1 MVLAGLGFAPHV
13 DEQAMH
19 EALIQHATE
28 WLRVQDAV
36 EIDLHR
42 TVPGVQVPEA
52 QVWETLSAH
61 VQRLQV
67 AGAEVT
73 ALSIAGLAFHLALHI
88 AQHGEGEYGWH
99 EHELELAVATA
110 EPSVWR
116 EAAQIACELSAE
128 DAMGTG
134 LRMVPGGA
142 ELAANLGLTEHD
154 SVEVALRATKAPP
167 VALGLEQL
175 ASASGL
181 RSRIAILRHKVA
193 PPVTFMLAWSPRA
206 SRSRLGLVLAYL
218 WRPLWLLARTPAGA
232 RAWVRARRRVRAS
245 SRS

>member
-42 TVPGVQVPEA
+42 TVPGVHVPEA

-206 SRSRLGLVLAYL
+206 RRSRLGLVLAYL